1 MGQRCN
7 SMQQICN
14 KEYNKEVHQPY
25 YALNIWN
32 KIEAVRGSDA
42 TVRSRYAIKNTIKI
56 CINHMH

>member
-42 TVRSRYAIKNTIKI
+42 TVCSR
-56 CINHMH
+56 